1 MYQDVVDVNQNYITY
16 KFVAKGLPTFL
27 VEIDWFFR
35 ASIQSDGSNIQSTLN
50 VKIQSTITFE
60 QRKKYDSVKIRGHPR
75 DYRTLILPF
84 MQKEKRWRLLNCL
97 HREIWRGF
105 LETAEIENAS
115 IWLAASI
122 ATGVVTTPEALV
134 LVLVA
139 KNGAGRGVISAER
152 ECINLLLSEKP

>member
-1 MYQDVVDVNQNYITY
+1 MYQDVVDVNQNYLSLLP
-16 KFVAKGLPTFL
+16 KGCPRPTFL

-35 ASIQSDGSNIQSTLN
+35 ASIQSDGSKIQSTLN
-50 VKIQSTITFE
+50 VKIQSTIIFV

-75 DYRTLILPF
+75 DYNTLILPF
-84 MQKEKRWRLLNCL
+84 MQKEKRWRPLNCL

-105 LETAEIENAS
+105 LETTEIENAS

-152 ECINLLLSEKP
+152 ECINLLLSEEP